1 MNRTEKYLIYFL
13 VRTKEGRRIIKIDI
27 ALVKNEKYENNG
39 LNIKDN
45 RFLKVMELYENA
57 MHKVEKQVNSIND
70 DYREIYKEDLI
81 NHVVSRIKSPDSI
94 VKKMKRKGYE
104 LTYQSLVENVQDI
117 AGVRII
123 CPFKTNVFD
132 VIDIIKGYDNFRVIK
147 EKDYISKPKKTGY
160 SSYHMIVEVPVE
172 VDEIQVYATVEI
184 QLRTMAMDFW
194 ATLEHEL
201 KYKSAGEL
209 SPKVSKD
216 LVTYAKIIN
225 KIDNRLLKIHNKRQ
239 KNLELSD

>member
-1 MNRTEKYLIYFL
+1 M
-13 VRTKEGRRIIKIDI
+13 D
-27 ALVKNEKYENNG
+27 
-39 LNIKDN
+39 
-45 RFLKVMELYENA
+45 LYENA
-57 MHKVEKQVNSIND
+57 MHKVEKQVNSINS

-104 LTYQSLVENVQDI
+104 LTYQSLVENVHDI
-117 AGVRII
+117 AGVRVI

-132 VIDIIKGYDNFRVIK
+132 VVNIIKSFDEIRIIK
-147 EKDYISKPKKTGY
+147 EKDYITNPKKTGY

-172 VDEIQVYATVEI
+172 IDEMEIFAKVEI

-201 KYKSAGEL
+201 KYKSSGEI

-225 KIDNRLLKIHNKRQ
+225 KIDNKLLKIHNTRP
-239 KNLELSD
+239 KNLEISD

>member
-1 MNRTEKYLIYFL
+1 MILSN
-13 VRTKEGRRIIKIDI
+13 TKEGRRVIKVDI
-27 ALVKNEKYENNG
+27 ALVKNEKYENNR
-39 LNIKDN
+39 LNVKDN
-45 RFLKVMELYENA
+45 RFLKFMELYEKA
-57 MHKVEKQVNSIND
+57 MRKVEKHVSSINA

-81 NHVVSRIKSPDSI
+81 NHVVSRIKSPESI

-104 LTYQSLVENVQDI
+104 LTYQSLVENVHDI
-117 AGVRII
+117 AGVRVI

-132 VIDIIKGYDNFRVIK
+132 VVDIIKGYDNFRVIK

-172 VDEIQVYATVEI
+172 IDDMEVFATVEI

-201 KYKSAGEL
+201 KYKSVGEI

-225 KIDNRLLKIHNKRQ
+225 KIDNKLLKIHNTRQ